1 PPEEAL
7 RRGPP
12 RGGAGRG
19 RPGAAELGQT
29 AKRREALARHA
40 GKHAAGVVISDEPL
54 MEHVPLYRDPK
65 SEEIITQYPMGPI
78 EKLGLLKMDFLG
90 LRTLTVIANTV
101 RLIAE
106 SRDTR
111 IDPEQIPL
119 DDAKTYQ
126 LLSQARTFRVVQ
138 PESTG

>member
-1 PPEEAL
+1 
-7 RRGPP
+7 
-12 RGGAGRG
+12 
-19 RPGAAELGQT
+19 
-29 AKRREALARHA
+29 
-40 GKHAAGVVISDEPL
+40 

-101 RLIAE
+101 RLIEE
-106 SRDTR
+106 SRGLR
-111 IDPEQIPL
+111 VDPERIPL

-126 LLSQARTFRVVQ
+126 LLADARTFGVFQ
-138 PESTG
+138 LESTGMRNALRQLRPERLEDVIAMVALYRPGADGDDPGLHRAHARPE